1 MALEIES
8 NLDRDQSD
16 MRAIALQMVLRSRPP
31 VDKVWITFGLLA
43 RETANSEETG
53 LPVLRLGAW
62 ANRENPPNLGRFE
75 ARGVSCRSL

>member
-1 MALEIES
+1 MVFKIES
-8 NLDRDQSD
+8 NLDGDPSD
-16 MRAIALQMVLRSRPP
+16 MKAIAPEMVFRSRPP

-62 ANRENPPNLGRFE
+62 ASRENPPNLG
-75 ARGVSCRSL
+75 

>member
-8 NLDRDQSD
+8 NLARDLPD
-16 MRAIALQMVLRSRPP
+16 IKAIALEMVFQSRPP

-43 RETANSEETG
+43 RVTANSEETG

-62 ANRENPPNLGRFE
+62 ANCKNPPNLGQFG
-75 ARGVSCRSL
+75 ARGVSGPSL

>member
-8 NLDRDQSD
+8 NLDRVQSD
-16 MRAIALQMVLRSRPP
+16 MRAIAIVMVSSSRPP
-31 VDKVWITFGLLA
+31 VDKVRITFGLLA

-62 ANRENPPNLGRFE
+62 ASCENPPNLGRFE
-75 ARGVSCRSL
+75 AWGVFGPSL